1 MTLAIAVHLVE
12 HDPYWGERAQ
22 SLMAMLAPLHPPL
35 LRLYHVGSTAIPGIL
50 AKPVID
56 IVGVAS
62 SMAALDAAADGARA
76 LGLGW
81 HGEFGVDGRRFC
93 TLDAAVAAGKDAGG
107 KNAGGERIANFHFY
121 AAGSRH
127 IKLQVAFRDYL
138 RAHGDVAAAYADE
151 KRRIRALHPD
161 DSVAYSAEKGPFIR
175 ALLDKALAWHSDDP
189 L

>member
-12 HDPYWGERAQ
+12 HDPLWGERAQ
-22 SLMAMLAPLHPPL
+22 SLMAMLAPLNPPL

-62 SMAALDAAADGARA
+62 SMAALDAAADDVRA

-93 TLDAAVAAGKDAGG
+93 TLDAPAAAGADAPR
-107 KNAGGERIANFHFY
+107 ERIANFHFY
-121 AAGSRH
+121 ATGSRH

-175 ALLDKALAWHSDDP
+175 AVLDKALAWHSDDP

>member
-12 HDPYWGERAQ
+12 HDPRWAERAQ
-22 SLMAMLAPLHPPL
+22 SLMAMLAPLNPPL

-62 SMAALDAAADGARA
+62 SMAALDAAEGRVRA

-93 TLDAAVAAGKDAGG
+93 TLDAPIAGG
-107 KNAGGERIANFHFY
+107 KDGEVERIANFHFY

-138 RAHGDVAAAYADE
+138 RAHADVAADYAAE
-151 KRRIRALHPD
+151 KRRIRALHPN

-175 ALLDKALAWHSDDP
+175 AVLDKALAWHPADE

>member
-12 HDPYWGERAQ
+12 HDPRWAERAQ
-22 SLMAMLAPLHPPL
+22 SLMAMLAPLNPPL

-62 SMAALDAAADGARA
+62 DIDALDAAADRVRA

-93 TLDAAVAAGKDAGG
+93 TLDVPASAGASGGADAPR
-107 KNAGGERIANFHFY
+107 ERIANFHFY

-138 RAHGDVAAAYADE
+138 RAHGDVAAAYAAE

-175 ALLDKALAWHSDDP
+175 AVLDKALAWHSDDP